1 VNYLILAAGVGRRLG
16 KKYCGL
22 PKCLI
27 KTGDETVIE
36 RLIRQIRVNDA
47 NPVINIV
54 LGYKFEEIIP
64 KLGDCKVILNPFFD
78 ITSINASLW
87 FAKECFNDEILV
99 INGDIVFSDE
109 LIKDLI
115 NNDKDSYIAFDSKIM
130 NDKEINVRAEG
141 EKAVRLSVKYKP
153 YSGAYAGVIKF
164 GRENAKLFIE
174 LIDKR
179 IKRGFNHSN
188 SYYFAPIR
196 NMINKFGAE
205 FYAFDFA
212 NYDWAEI
219 DYLKDIEQA
228 QKVALQNLTMR

>member
-1 VNYLILAAGVGRRLG
+1 MNYLILAAGVGRRLG
-16 KKYCGL
+16 KNYKGL

-27 KTGDETVIE
+27 KAGDETVIE
-36 RLIRQIRVNDA
+36 RLLGQIRDNDD
-47 NPVINIV
+47 NPLINVV
-54 LGYKFEEIIP
+54 LGYKSDEIIP
-64 KLGDCKVILNPFFD
+64 KLGDCNVILNPFFD
-78 ITSINASLW
+78 TTSINASIW
-87 FAKECFNDEILV
+87 FAKDCFKDEILV

-115 NNDKDSYIAFDSKIM
+115 NNDKDSFIAYDSRIQ

-141 EKAVRLSVKYKP
+141 DKAVRLSVKYKG
-153 YSGAYAGVIKF
+153 YSGAYAGVMKF
-164 GRENAKLFIE
+164 DKENAKLFIE

-205 FYAFDFA
+205 FFAFDFA

-228 QKVALQNLTMR
+228 QKVALQTLTMR